1 MIELPESIGV
11 NALVPQDI
19 GSDENPYFPALSTAT
34 QNEEVGHEIEVMV
47 LPGSRSPCELQAA
60 VDGLEE
66 ANRSPLLSP
75 ATHRTDELSVQEI
88 EVREFPES
96 IDVVVQLLPL

>member
-1 MIELPESIGV
+1 MIELPESIVV
-11 NALVPQDI
+11 NGLVPQDA
-19 GSDENPYFPALSTAT
+19 GSDENPYSPLSSTAI
-34 QNEEVGHEIEVMV
+34 QNEEVGQEIEVMM
-47 LPGSRSPCELQAA
+47 LPGSRSPSELQAA

-88 EVREFPES
+88 EVKEFPES